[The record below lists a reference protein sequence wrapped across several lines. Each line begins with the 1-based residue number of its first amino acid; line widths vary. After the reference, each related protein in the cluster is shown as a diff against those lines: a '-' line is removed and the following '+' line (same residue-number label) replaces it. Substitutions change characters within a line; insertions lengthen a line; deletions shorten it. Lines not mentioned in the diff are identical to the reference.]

1 MKRKHIDKFYSS
13 TVKSK
18 DFEIFALSLP
28 ITLIHKNM
36 FNDLKITNDDYE
48 KNISK

>member
-1 MKRKHIDKFYSS
+1 MISGDMLTFN
-13 TVKSK
+13 
-18 DFEIFALSLP
+18 FN
-28 ITLIHKNM
+28 HKNM